1 LVHQSI
7 ILGDTLEYL
16 LFACLHQVTPYDHFL
31 QYEVCLVKVENQIEL
46 AHVPEVLVKYFDK
59 VMDHIEYNQFI
70 VIFLNARGEIQTS
83 IALKHDLIVS
93 PLKKM
98 REATTS
104 PNYHAAYL

>member
-1 LVHQSI
+1 MTSN
-7 ILGDTLEYL
+7 Y
-16 LFACLHQVTPYDHFL
+16 HFL

-46 AHVPEVLVKYFDK
+46 AHVPEVLVKYFDEM
-59 VMDHIEYNQFI
+59 MDNIEYNQFI
-70 VIFLNARGEIQTS
+70 VIFLNARGEIQAG
-83 IALKHDLIVS
+83 IALENNLIVS

>member
-1 LVHQSI
+1 MPSN
-7 ILGDTLEYL
+7 
-16 LFACLHQVTPYDHFL
+16 DHFL

-46 AHVPEVLVKYFDK
+46 THVPEVLVKYFDK
-59 VMDHIEYNQFI
+59 MMDHIEDNQFI
-70 VIFLNARGEIQTS
+70 VIFLNACGEVQAGV
-83 IALKHDLIVS
+83 ALEHDLIVS

>member
-7 ILGDTLEYL
+7 ILGDTLEHL
-16 LFACLHQVTPYDHFL
+16 LFACLHQVTSNYHFF

-59 VMDHIEYNQFI
+59 VMDNIENNQFI
-70 VIFLNARGEIQTS
+70 VIFLNTRGEIQTGV
-83 IALKHDLIVS
+83 ALEYDLIVS

>member
-1 LVHQSI
+1 
-7 ILGDTLEYL
+7 
-16 LFACLHQVTPYDHFL
+16 
-31 QYEVCLVKVENQIEL
+31 VKVENQIEL

-59 VMDHIEYNQFI
+59 VMDNIENNQFI
-70 VIFLNARGEIQTS
+70 VIFLNTRGEIQTGV
-83 IALKHDLIVS
+83 ALEHDLIVS